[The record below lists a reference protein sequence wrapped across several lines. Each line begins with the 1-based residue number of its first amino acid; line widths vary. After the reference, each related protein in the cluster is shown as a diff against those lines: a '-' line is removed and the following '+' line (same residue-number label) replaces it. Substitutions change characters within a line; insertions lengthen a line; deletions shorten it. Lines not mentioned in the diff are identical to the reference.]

1 MSVVN
6 GEGVADTLLHYID
19 AREATEQREPQ
30 AISMGSVEVIK
41 AYAAEEHVHYELL
54 CEALAVRDFAAEPA
68 IRQTIAREM
77 YL

>member
-1 MSVVN
+1 MPVVD
-6 GEGVADTLLHYID
+6 GEGVTCELFHDID

-30 AISMGSVEVIK
+30 AISMSSVEVIK
-41 AYAAEEHVHYELL
+41 AYTVEKYVHYQLL

-68 IRQTIAREM
+68 IRQIITWKM

>member
-1 MSVVN
+1 MPVVD
-6 GEGVADTLLHYID
+6 GEGVAGELLHNID

-30 AISMGSVEVIK
+30 AISMSSVEVIK
-41 AYAAEEHVHYELL
+41 AYAAEEHVHDELL

-68 IRQTIAREM
+68 IRQIITREM